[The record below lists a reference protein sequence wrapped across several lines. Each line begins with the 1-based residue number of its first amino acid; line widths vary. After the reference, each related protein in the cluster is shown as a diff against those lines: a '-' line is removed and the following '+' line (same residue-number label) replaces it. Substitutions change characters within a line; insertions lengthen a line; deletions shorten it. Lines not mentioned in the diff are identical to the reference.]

1 MAESHKITAGES
13 GARLDSFLA
22 QKFPQYTRSYLKQLI
37 SEGNVSLN
45 GQAVKAS
52 AKVKG
57 GDEITLHI
65 PELWE
70 TAILP
75 EDIPLDIVYQDA
87 DIAIVN
93 KAQGM
98 VTHPAVGNY
107 TGTLVNALLYHLKD
121 LSGINGELRP
131 GIVHRLDKDTSGLL
145 VIAKNDDAHR
155 SLSAQIGA
163 KTARRVYLALVYGN
177 IKTDEGIIMT
187 RLGRDPRN
195 RKKMAVVRSGGREAE
210 TQYKVLA
217 RYDGYTLVECTLKT
231 GRTHQIRVHLKHLGF
246 PVVGDP
252 VYTRRKDK
260 FGLQGQLLHAYKLGL
275 QHPRTKEQME
285 FSAPLPDY
293 FERVLSSLKK
303 I

>member
-1 MAESHKITAGES
+1 M
-13 GARLDSFLA
+13 
-22 QKFPQYTRSYLKQLI
+22 
-37 SEGNVSLN
+37 
-45 GQAVKAS
+45 
-52 AKVKG
+52 KG

-187 RLGRDPRN
+187 RLGRDPRD
-195 RKKMAVVRSGGREAE
+195 RKKMAVVR
-210 TQYKVLA
+210 
-217 RYDGYTLVECTLKT
+217 
-231 GRTHQIRVHLKHLGF
+231 
-246 PVVGDP
+246 
-252 VYTRRKDK
+252 
-260 FGLQGQLLHAYKLGL
+260 
-275 QHPRTKEQME
+275 
-285 FSAPLPDY
+285 
-293 FERVLSSLKK
+293 LSL
-303 I
+303 IHI

>member
-22 QKFPQYTRSYLKQLI
+22 QAFPQYTRSYLKQLI
-37 SEGNVSLN
+37 NEGNVFLN
-45 GQAVKAS
+45 GQTAKAS
-52 AKVKG
+52 AKVKD
-57 GDEITLHI
+57 GDEIMLHI
-65 PELWE
+65 PERQE

-177 IKTDEGIIMT
+177 IKTDEGVIT
-187 RLGRDPRN
+187 TQLGRDPRD
-195 RKKMAVVRSGGREAE
+195 RKKMAVVRSGGREAV

>member
-22 QKFPQYTRSYLKQLI
+22 QAFPQYTRSYLKQLI
-37 SEGNVSLN
+37 NEGNVFLN
-45 GQAVKAS
+45 GQTAKAS
-52 AKVKG
+52 AKVKD

-65 PELWE
+65 PGRQE

-75 EDIPLDIVYQDA
+75 EDLPLDIIYQDA
-87 DIAIVN
+87 DIAVVN

-121 LSGINGELRP
+121 LSGINGQLRP

-177 IKTDEGIIMT
+177 IKRM
-187 RLGRDPRN
+187 
-195 RKKMAVVRSGGREAE
+195 
-210 TQYKVLA
+210 
-217 RYDGYTLVECTLKT
+217 
-231 GRTHQIRVHLKHLGF
+231 
-246 PVVGDP
+246 
-252 VYTRRKDK
+252 
-260 FGLQGQLLHAYKLGL
+260 
-275 QHPRTKEQME
+275 
-285 FSAPLPDY
+285 
-293 FERVLSSLKK
+293 RVLL
-303 I
+303 

>member
-22 QKFPQYTRSYLKQLI
+22 QEFPQYTRSYLKQLI
-37 SEGNVSLN
+37 GEGNVFLN

-57 GDEITLHI
+57 GDEIMLHI

-177 IKTDEGIIMT
+177 IKTDEGVIVT
-187 RLGRDPRN
+187 QLGRDPRD
-195 RKKMAVVRSGGREAE
+195 RKKMAVVRSGGREAV

-275 QHPRTKEQME
+275 QHPRTGEQME